1 MKILKVFGP
10 QVKSSVAVIIS
21 HAEAVKHKPYAINN
35 RTAECQNLGVPCMV
49 WESKEIT
56 PEDKILQIKDFFE
69 MVKEDLIPYQI
80 LQLNDLD
87 KELRQAARDL

>member
-1 MKILKVFGP
+1 
-10 QVKSSVAVIIS
+10 
-21 HAEAVKHKPYAINN
+21 
-35 RTAECQNLGVPCMV
+35 MV

-87 KELRQAARDL
+87 KELR